1 MSKSTVIVDA
11 EQVAHGQ
18 VNADIRVV
26 GGGHLIQHGQVNGDI
41 LVEADG
47 TLDQHGQV
55 NGDIRA
61 NENARIRLWG
71 QVNGSISAEDG
82 SDFRIAEGVM
92 VMGSAGHRYV
102 TPEGSW
108 EGLAQGGTVV
118 TRIGAMKW
126 RLTSSGELVAV

>member
-1 MSKSTVIVDA
+1 MSKSTVLVDA
-11 EQVAHGQ
+11 EQVVHGQ

-26 GGGHLIQHGQVNGDI
+26 GGGHLIQHGQVNGNI
-41 LVEADG
+41 VIEGDG
-47 TLDQHGQV
+47 ALDQHGQV

-61 NENARIRLWG
+61 IENARVRLWG
-71 QVNGSISAEDG
+71 QVNGDIWAEDG

-108 EGLAQGGTVV
+108 EVLAQGSTVV
-118 TRIGAMKW
+118 TRIGALKW
-126 RLTSSGELVAV
+126 RLTSSGELEAV